1 MMMRDKE
8 QEFKIVMETEAIW
21 YLVRELQGETLIMN
35 HRQDRLVRHI
45 PLGVTEVDFRPS
57 KDKVPDSDESIIF
70 TFND

>member
-1 MMMRDKE
+1 MRDKE

-21 YLVRELQGETLIMN
+21 CLAQELQEETLIMN
-35 HRQDRLVRHI
+35 LRQDQLVRHI
-45 PLGVTEVDFRPS
+45 SLGVMEVDFRPS